1 MVIDQV
7 DEILTPHHNIQE
19 TLTDQEVPEV
29 LKAQVDQMFAMD
41 ANRRLLRRNQTQ
53 DLKVSSS
60 KSQRLIS

>member
-7 DEILTPHHNIQE
+7 DEILIPHHNIQG